1 MTPSTMAATGK
12 MYTYDANKNV
22 TFPAKV
28 ISRGF
33 SGNLEGNATTATT
46 LQTARTL
53 TVGNTGKSFNG
64 SSNVSWS
71 LSEIGAASSG
81 HTHTTSIATSTDTNQ
96 ITLAYG
102 GKYKL
107 TTGGTSYV
115 FTMPTSDNTWRPIGT
130 GATDAAAGNH
140 IHKNLIIKW
149 GTGDTEGTNL
159 FTYNGGTAKT
169 INLSTPFS
177 TLFTNFSNAGS

>member
-1 MTPSTMAATGK
+1 MFNVFVYSGIGSTIFANWSMTAVDAVSGTEISSKPIATNI
-12 MYTYDANKNV
+12 T
-22 TFPAKV
+22 
-28 ISRGF
+28 
-33 SGNLEGNATTATT
+33 GNSSTATK
-46 LQTARTL
+46 LQTVRTL
-53 TVGNTGKSFNG
+53 TIGNTGKSFDG

-107 TTGGTSYV
+107 TAGGTSYV
-115 FTMPTSDNTWRPIGT
+115 FTMPTSDNTWRPIGI

-177 TLFTNFSNAGS
+177 